1 MFAAYYYKDYR
12 KESDETNDAQP
23 NVLTDEVIHTQHS
36 ILQNI
41 SLPPQITS
49 LMNTKEKMK
58 CRKVKAVIRYHTPN
72 KTKEPERY
80 FPLVKWLLE
89 FLGIFT
95 VNSDWEFQGI
105 PNHNNSGS
113 KNLEIP
119 RNSQKFPE
127 IPSL

>member
-1 MFAAYYYKDYR
+1 MFAAYYYKDHR

-49 LMNTKEKMK
+49 LMNTKGKMK

-80 FPLVKWLLE
+80 FHHLLM
-89 FLGIFT
+89 LYYPWRKKVI
-95 VNSDWEFQGI
+95 
-105 PNHNNSGS
+105 
-113 KNLEIP
+113 
-119 RNSQKFPE
+119 
-127 IPSL
+127 

>member
-1 MFAAYYYKDYR
+1 MLSLQLIIIKTR

-49 LMNTKEKMK
+49 LMNTKGKMK

-80 FPLVKWLLE
+80 FHHLLMLYYPWRKE
-89 FLGIFT
+89 
-95 VNSDWEFQGI
+95 SDLIAADQSYVQEVVELNKSVF
-105 PNHNNSGS
+105 
-113 KNLEIP
+113 
-119 RNSQKFPE
+119 
-127 IPSL
+127 

>member
-12 KESDETNDAQP
+12 KESDETDDAQP

-80 FPLVKWLLE
+80 FPLAKWLLE
-89 FLGIFT
+89 FLGIPRNKGENFHGK
-95 VNSDWEFQGI
+95 FGL
-105 PNHNNSGS
+105 G
-113 KNLEIP
+113 IP
-119 RNSQKFPE
+119 RNSQP
-127 IPSL
+127 